1 MKSWRTVS
9 SEAVYRHPLLTVE
22 SRTIATGGRDGERR
36 TILAIDSQDW
46 VHVVPILPDGRI
58 LLVRQ
63 WRYATEGFHLELPG
77 GIVEDGDPRATA
89 EAELAEETGYRA
101 GAWRLLGEVEPNPA
115 ILDNRLSVW
124 LATELE
130 EIAPED
136 RPPAD
141 PHEELELVPVEPDEV
156 AGRIER
162 GEIRHALMISSFYL
176 YERHLFRSPLRT
188 PDGDR
193 SPGPADS

>member
-9 SEAVYRHPLLTVE
+9 AEAVYRHPLLTVE
-22 SRTIATGGRDGERR
+22 ARTIARGGPDGESRK
-36 TILAIDSQDW
+36 ILAIDSQDW
-46 VHVVPILPDGRI
+46 VHVIPVLPDGKL

-63 WRYATEGFHLELPG
+63 WRYATESFHLELPG
-77 GIVEDGDPRATA
+77 GIVEAGDPRATA

-101 GAWRLLGEVEPNPA
+101 GSWELVGEVEPNPA

-124 LATELE
+124 LARELE
-130 EIAPED
+130 EIPVPD

-141 PHEELELVPVEPDEV
+141 PHEEIELVPVAADEIRE
-156 AGRIER
+156 RIAR

-176 YERHLFRSPLRT
+176 YQLYL
-188 PDGDR
+188 DR
-193 SPGPADS
+193 RDAGAGRRLAAP